1 MNEKSI
7 QPFLFLLLLFFV
19 PVFVYAQEP
28 DTATPPETRVIQIL
42 NNLVSEL
49 DKDSDEV
56 FQENVTKME
65 VNAMERFA
73 AAFQEDKL
81 RTKVERSLTV
91 AFRLRDYV
99 SSPAGASVLGDK
111 QELAVE
117 SVTEIIKEIT
127 NLGSSLSETEFEK
140 IRNNANKAASEKPVT
155 GVFQFPASEKS
166 GGLFGKVTGAVG
178 TVTDVPGSAI
188 GGFTDIASGGISSSI
203 DKAVIVADNYPA
215 KIQKHILD
223 DDGTTTVVL
232 SIEQFATNTENLP
245 ERIAEAVV
253 KVLQDTGEQQPEI
266 RMTLDS
272 VNKNLVSVNEIVT
285 SAEGLTAEASKTTEN
300 AEPLVREI
308 KNLMSEMNESAR
320 LAQEKLEFEVA
331 NMEKI
336 PQPEPVDIQEINT
349 LIQSSTQTVS
359 ELRQTVEQLRMM
371 TDEGSL
377 SEGTILIGDEV
388 EGLVDKTKSSIMAII
403 FQIMFAIIA
412 IIVVWYFMTGL
423 LAWYKLKVLK
433 VELKIQHEAKSQDQ
447 IRKD

>member
-1 MNEKSI
+1 MSKPI
-7 QPFLFLLLLFFV
+7 LTIFFTLI
-19 PVFVYAQEP
+19 FSLYAGLVHPQEP
-28 DTATPPETRVIQIL
+28 GTDAPPETRVIQIL
-42 NNLVSEL
+42 KNLVTEL
-49 DKDSDEV
+49 DKDSDEA
-56 FQENVTKME
+56 FQQTVSKME
-65 VNAMERFA
+65 VNAVERFA
-73 AAFQEDKL
+73 VAFQEDKL
-81 RTKVERSLTV
+81 RNQVEKSLTV

-111 QELAVE
+111 QEVAVE
-117 SVTEIIKEIT
+117 SITEIIKEIT
-127 NLGSSLSETEFEK
+127 KLGSTLSESDFEK
-140 IRNNANKAASEKPVT
+140 IRNNANKAALDKPIT
-155 GVFQFPASEKS
+155 GVFEFPAAEKS

-188 GGFTDIASGGISSSI
+188 GGFTDIASGGLSGSI

-215 KIQKHILD
+215 KVQKHILND
-223 DDGTTTVVL
+223 DATTTVVL
-232 SIEQFATNTENLP
+232 SIEQFATNTEDLP

-272 VNKNLVSVNEIVT
+272 VNKNLVTVDNIVT

-320 LAQEKLEFEVA
+320 LAQEKLEFEVE

-336 PQPEPVDIQEINT
+336 PQPEPVDLAEINT

-388 EGLVDKTKSSIMAII
+388 EGLVEKTKSSIMAII

-447 IRKD
+447 IKKS